1 MNTTCLRLVDRLVT
15 SSEIFTCVQFYSLSQ
30 CPHLFQANIIS
41 LQSKHRGYL
50 VKPVNQKDKE
60 FHEWLYAFDPLLAGT
75 LR

>member
-1 MNTTCLRLVDRLVT
+1 MPVYFSSLTSVDQSPYL
-15 SSEIFTCVQFYSLSQ
+15 L
-30 CPHLFQANIIS
+30 QANIIS